1 MLGGF
6 RVYAQFMGV
15 GASSTFGY
23 MRSSVDVWCLALRW
37 PWWLD
42 LGRSKRLNPRRS
54 QLSPRHRPTGTQ
66 QPSSLIEFF
75 WLVNR

>member
-42 LGRSKRLNPRRS
+42 EAAEPA
-54 QLSPRHRPTGTQ
+54 PFATIAEAPTNGNTAA
-66 QPSSLIEFF
+66 EFPDRVF
-75 WLVNR
+75 LVGE